1 MTSQFKLSCKQ
12 KLALAGVAGVAALT
26 LGKIYFNGAVCK
38 LTRDLSGQVVVI
50 TGANTG
56 IGFETAKALAKF
68 KATVI
73 LACRDE
79 KRTNAAIE
87 QIKKETGNQDVVF
100 MKLDLSDL
108 ASVKEFAQNF
118 KAKYDKLNILIN
130 NAGVMALPQRVTSKD
145 GYELQFATNHLG
157 HFYLTNLLLDVIKKS
172 APSRIINLS
181 SMIQLRGKF
190 NFEDINAEKA
200 YDPLEAYA
208 QSKLANVVF
217 TKELQRRLEGTQIKV
232 VSLHPGAVRTELARY
247 ILGPVYM
254 KIVYAL
260 GYPFYWYFTKSALQ
274 GAQTTLY
281 CALVDHDKL
290 VPGAY
295 YSDCKTKKP
304 NKAALNEENWKR
316 LWEVSENLIKEKVA
330 KLK

>member
-217 TKELQRRLEGTQIKV
+217 TKELQRRLEGTGVKV
-232 VSLHPGAVRTELARY
+232 VSLHPGVVRTELTRNLSTAQ
-247 ILGPVYM
+247 
-254 KIVYAL
+254 KIFIYAI
-260 GYPFYWYFTKSALQ
+260 YPFWWFLSKDAKS
-274 GAQTTLY
+274 GAQTSIY
-281 CALVDHDKL
+281 CALADHEEL
-290 VPGAY
+290 QGGQY
-295 YSDCKTKKP
+295 YSDCKVSKVNP
-304 NKAALNEENWKR
+304 RAEDAENWTK
-316 LWEVSENLIKEKVA
+316 LWDISEKLISAVIPNPYE
-330 KLK
+330 